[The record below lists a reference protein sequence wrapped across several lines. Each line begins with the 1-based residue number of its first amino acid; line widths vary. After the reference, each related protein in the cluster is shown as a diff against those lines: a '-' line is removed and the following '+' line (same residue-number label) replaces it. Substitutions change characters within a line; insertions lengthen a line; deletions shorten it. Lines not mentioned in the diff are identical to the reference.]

1 MTPLEMILVAV
12 AGLGAGIINTIVGS
26 GTLIT
31 FPTLVAF
38 GVPPVTATM
47 SNALG
52 LIPGGLT
59 GSFGYRRELAGQRRR
74 LIVLAPASF
83 VGALT
88 GAYLLLHL
96 PEDAFVTIVPVLLA
110 IALVLVVGQ
119 PYLQRRLA
127 ARREA
132 AVAAGHVPATYA
144 DGTPKIGR
152 GHVLA
157 TIAGIYLCGVYG
169 GYFTAAQGILVVGVL
184 GILVP
189 DSLQRHNA
197 TKNVLSLVVNLVA
210 GVTYLI
216 VGWDRIDWTA
226 VALIAGGSL
235 CGGVVG
241 ARVGRRL
248 PPTALRVCIVVL
260 GLVAIYNLLRL

>member
-1 MTPLEMILVAV
+1 MALVAL
-12 AGLGAGIINTIVGS
+12 AGMGAGIINTIVGS

-52 LIPGGLT
+52 LIPGGIT
-59 GSFGYRRELAGQRRR
+59 GSLGYRRELVGQRRR
-74 LIVLAPASF
+74 LIALAPASF

-96 PEDAFVTIVPVLLA
+96 PEDAFITIVPILLV
-110 IALVLVVGQ
+110 IALILVVGQ

-132 AVAAGHVPATYA
+132 AAAAGRVPPTYP

-152 GHVLA
+152 GHA
-157 TIAGIYLCGVYG
+157 IAAIIGIYLCGVYG

-189 DSLQRHNA
+189 DSLQRINA
-197 TKNVLSLVVNLVA
+197 TKNVLSLIVNLVA
-210 GVTYLI
+210 GATYVI

-235 CGGVVG
+235 IGGSVG
-241 ARVGRRL
+241 AHVGRRL
-248 PPTALRVCIVVL
+248 PPVALRACIVVL
-260 GLVAIYNLLRL
+260 GIVAIYNLLQL